1 MTNRE
6 GVQWRVWRAE
16 DLTPGDP
23 AVWENPS
30 GTMQSGRLAVF
41 FSLFF
46 PSRFE
51 KRGVEC
57 NHRTVRLTDLGF
69 VTLKKKG
76 ANKATITRITSTT
89 HCVIILVT
97 FHSINKLGLHFFL

>member
-30 GTMQSGRLAVF
+30 GTMQSGRLVVISPFF

-57 NHRTVRLTDLGF
+57 NHHTVRLTDLGF
-69 VTLKKKG
+69 REIKKKVQ
-76 ANKATITRITSTT
+76 TRQ
-89 HCVIILVT
+89 H
-97 FHSINKLGLHFFL
+97 